1 MPKAMNYKEISKL
14 LKKEWFYIKRQKWSH
29 IVYSNDSLTAI
40 VPFHWSKD
48 IPGPTINSILKQA
61 WLK

>member
-1 MPKAMNYKEISKL
+1 MSYRQISKIL
-14 LKKEWFYIKRQKWSH
+14 LTHWYNIKRQTWSH
-29 IVYSNDSLTAI
+29 VVFKNEYRTVI

-48 IPGPTINSILKQA
+48 IPWPTINSILKQA